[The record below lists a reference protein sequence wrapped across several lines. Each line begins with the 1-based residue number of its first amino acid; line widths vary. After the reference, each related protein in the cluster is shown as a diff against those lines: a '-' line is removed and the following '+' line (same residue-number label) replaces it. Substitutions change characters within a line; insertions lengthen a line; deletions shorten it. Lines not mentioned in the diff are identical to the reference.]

1 MFEHVGI
8 KHYHEFFRQ
17 VSLLLKEDGIALLH
31 SIGCST
37 GPSRPNPW
45 LNKYIFPGGYCPA
58 LSETLAAIEPARL
71 FVTDIEILHHHY
83 AETLRHWRTRFLANQ
98 TKVKELWGER
108 FSRMWEFYLASCE
121 VAFRKRGYMV
131 FQIQMVRNPE
141 LAPLTRDY
149 IGEEEEKLKIAA
161 SQLKSA

>member
-1 MFEHVGI
+1 
-8 KHYHEFFRQ
+8 
-17 VSLLLKEDGIALLH
+17 LLLKEDGIALLH